1 MKKVEKKPWG
11 SRTIKVAVHF
21 WTDQLPD
28 GKNIDEKTAWLWGT
42 IHLPRNKARDIEHD
56 MVHFRGREELFKK
69 MQKILDKNDV
79 KLVPP
84 PTKNIRFGKLTD
96 ED

>member
-1 MKKVEKKPWG
+1 MNKVGKKPWG
-11 SRTIKVAVHF
+11 SRTIKLSIHF

-28 GKNIDEKTAWLWGT
+28 ASNVDEKTAWLWGT
-42 IHLPRNKARDIEHD
+42 IHLPRNKARGIGSD
-56 MVHFRGREELFKK
+56 MVHFRGRRELIEK
-69 MQKILDKNDV
+69 MQKILDGNKI

-84 PTKNIRFGKLTD
+84 ARQVKFGKID